1 MRLGQLSRKINVKP
15 TDIIEYLDKDLK
27 VKMNSHLNSK
37 VEDQYVDLI
46 ISHFSEAVSK
56 TTPKSEKE
64 TPAESKKEAP
74 VKKAEKV
81 SEKKEK
87 IIKPEKEIEIV
98 LEKTEEIEIETIKAS
113 AQKLDGLKVIG
124 KIELPPPPPPE
135 MIEID
140 GVMYD
145 KQEVKKQRKEEK
157 EEKEQRRA
165 QLQKKK
171 TESPNNPE
179 VKNRIHPPLVKKHL
193 SFEEKKEVDDKDY
206 LKRKRADEKYQK
218 EKQRK
223 HYEKIQLLKPTS
235 KVEKKKPTKK
245 IKIQESEVIKESK
258 PKPKSLLGK
267 FWRWLNT

>member
-15 TDIIEYLDKDLK
+15 TDIIDYLDKDLK

-37 VEDQYVDLI
+37 VEDQYVDFI
-46 ISHFSEAVSK
+46 ISHFSVNKKEEAVKSK
-56 TTPKSEKE
+56 DKEPHITEKEASEK
-64 TPAESKKEAP
+64 KE
-74 VKKAEKV
+74 KEV

-87 IIKPEKEIEIV
+87 VKKTKTPAEIP
-98 LEKTEEIEIETIKAS
+98 LEKIEEDKIETIKAS

-157 EEKEQRRA
+157 EQRRA
-165 QLQKKK
+165 QLQKRKI
-171 TESPNNPE
+171 ESPNNPE
-179 VKNRIHPPLVKKHL
+179 VKNRIHPPLAKRHL
-193 SFEEKKEVDDKDY
+193 SFEEKKEVDDKAY
-206 LKRKRADEKYQK
+206 LKRKRVEEKYQK

-223 HYEKIQLLKPTS
+223 HYEKIHLLKPAA
-235 KVEKKKPTKK
+235 KGEKKKTSKK
-245 IKIQESEVIKESK
+245 VKIQEPEIIIESK